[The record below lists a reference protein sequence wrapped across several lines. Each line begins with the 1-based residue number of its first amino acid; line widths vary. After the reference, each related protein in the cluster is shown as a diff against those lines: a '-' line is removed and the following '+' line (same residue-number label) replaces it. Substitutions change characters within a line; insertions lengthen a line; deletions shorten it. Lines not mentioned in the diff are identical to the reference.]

1 METQWV
7 ISSPVVL
14 SMGMVGSGVVPSAVP
29 SPGVGI
35 SGGSGTA
42 SGTDVSGDGTGS
54 AAEVVLVPAGGN
66 VVKPFNLG
74 QRALVTMQCFNLD
87 VARVGTSQ
95 SL

>member
-42 SGTDVSGDGTGS
+42 GGTDVSGDGTGS
-54 AAEVVLVPAGGN
+54 AAEVLVPAGGN
-66 VVKPFNLG
+66 VKPFNLG